1 MHDEKNIILIG
12 PMGAGK
18 TTIGRQLAK
27 RLSKEFYDSD
37 HEIEK
42 HTGADIALIFEIEGE
57 NGFRKRESQ
66 VLEELVS
73 NKNIVLS
80 TGGGAIL
87 DSKNRELLSNNG
99 LIIYLKSTAEKLYK
113 RIANDKCRP
122 LLQTD
127 DRLKKIKTILHERE
141 SIYLSLAN
149 EVVETEE
156 QSIKQITQK
165 IIDFIRQNENNK
177 S

>member
-1 MHDEKNIILIG
+1 MNDKKNIILIG

-27 RLSKEFYDSD
+27 RLSKGFYDSD
-37 HEIEK
+37 YEIER
-42 HTGADIALIFEIEGE
+42 HTGVDIPLIFEIEGE
-57 NGFRKRESQ
+57 KGFRKRESQ

-80 TGGGAIL
+80 TGGGAVL
-87 DSKNRELLSNNG
+87 DEGNRKLLSNNG
-99 LIIYLKSTAEKLYK
+99 IIIYLKSTAEKLYK
-113 RIANDKCRP
+113 RVANDKRRP

-127 DRLKKIKTILHERE
+127 DRLNKIKSILKERE
-141 SIYLSLAN
+141 PIYLSLAN
-149 EVVETEE
+149 EVIETQE

-165 IIDFIRQNENNK
+165 IVDFIRQNENNK